1 MNNNGF
7 EIERKFLIAMPEED
21 FLAGCEISGIKQ
33 TYLLG
38 EPGTT
43 ERVRRRRWADHCE
56 YTHTVKRRISNIRRE
71 EDEREISEAEYLAL
85 LERADP
91 ARHTIEKLRCCYT
104 IGGEIWEIDVFPF
117 WEDRAIVEIELEDEG
132 QEVMLPPGLRLIRE
146 VTDDPRY
153 TNSALSLAIPNDE
166 I

>member
-1 MNNNGF
+1 MNVNGF

-71 EDEREISEAEYLAL
+71 EDEREISEAEYFAL

-117 WEDRAIVEIELEDEG
+117 WEDRAYCEIELQSPEED
-132 QEVMLPPGLRLIRE
+132 VLLPDWLTVIRE
-146 VTDDPRY
+146 VTGDPRY
-153 TNSALSLAIPNDE
+153 TNSALAREIPRDP